1 MNTRERFLALMD
13 FEPVDRSLLW
23 EMGYWGGTV
32 RRWYRE
38 GLPRNMG
45 VPDTLP
51 DGSSVKGEDLP
62 VEPLACDPL
71 DHPERDADV
80 HRYFGMDEPT
90 WRVPLN
96 CYVCPQYEKEVV
108 EDHGDWVVHRN
119 EYGVLV
125 KDRKDRAGFP
135 HWIRTPV
142 GCRDDWERLK
152 AERLRPTLDGRLP
165 KNWERFKEAFRRR
178 TFPLVLAGY
187 PCGFYGTARF
197 LLGEERVMT
206 EFYDDPEL
214 MRDII
219 NYLADFWSSLYDQVL
234 GQIDVDGILIWEDM
248 CYKSGP
254 LISPKTFRE
263 FILPGYQ
270 KLTGCLRSHGVRTV
284 MVDTDGHCSALLPL
298 LVEGGVTAV
307 GPFEQ
312 AAGMDIAK
320 VRRDFPRLGIVGG
333 IDKTKLKLGPAAI
346 DRELEKVP
354 AMLAQGGFIPHV
366 DHQVPPDVSWADFQY
381 YRERLNDMIRRTP
394 VRQP

>member
-1 MNTRERFLALMD
+1 MNTRERFLALMN
-13 FEPVDRSLLW
+13 FEPVDRSLFW
-23 EMGYWGGTV
+23 EMGYWGATV

-38 GLPRNMG
+38 GLQLKKG
-45 VPDTLP
+45 IPDTLP
-51 DGSSVKGEDLP
+51 DGSAVRGEDITVDP
-62 VEPLACDPL
+62 ITCDPL
-71 DHPERDADV
+71 DCPERDADV
-80 HRYFGMDEPT
+80 SRRFGLDEPI

-96 CYVCPQYEKEVV
+96 CYVYPQFEKEVV
-108 EDHGDWVVHRN
+108 EDHGDWIVHRN

-125 KDRKDRAGFP
+125 KDRKDRSGFP

-142 GCRDDWERLK
+142 ASRDDWERLK
-152 AERLRPTLDGRLP
+152 AERLQPTLDGRLP
-165 KNWERFKEAFRRR
+165 QNWERFKEAFRNR
-178 TFPLVLAGY
+178 TFPLILAGY

-206 EFYDDPEL
+206 EFYDDPE
-214 MRDII
+214 MMHDIMDH
-219 NYLADFWSSLYDQVL
+219 LANFWSSIYDQLL

-254 LISPKTFRE
+254 LVSPKIFRE
-263 FILPGYQ
+263 FVLPGYR
-270 KLTGCLRSHGVRTV
+270 KLTGCLHSHGVNTV
-284 MVDTDGHCSALLPL
+284 MVDTDGNCSALLPL
-298 LVEGGVTAV
+298 LIEGGVTVV

-333 IDKTKLKLGPAAI
+333 IDKMQLKQGPAAI

-354 AMLAQGGFIPHV
+354 AMLAHGGFIPHV

-381 YRERLNDMIRRTP
+381 YREKLNNMIRSTP
-394 VRQP
+394 VR